1 MFCVLMIHT
10 ISISTFWLLWV
21 MLLWTLIHKYP
32 FEWSP
37 DFSFFRYFPR
47 SRTIGLTQHFVC
59 ARHCA
64 ICILCSLFYLVFTT
78 LWGSIIIP
86 TLKLRKLRLREFTMA
101 KGLSFSINNHT
112 CWAPEAV
119 ILVGMLRASKIIPF
133 LQKAHVVQI
142 LCVRHWSRYC
152 ASGAGSNAGVHNRVF
167 ITPGVLVS
175 ELGGGTVTLFYE
187 AWSGRCLA
195 RLSRTECY
203 LLHLHRWTW
212 FLPDG
217 GQDCQALSELLSW
230 VNPVLSG
237 DRGNKETRK
246 KYIYTYI
253 NFFWLWKWHIIITH
267 NLGKWWKQ
275 RKQKSPYNQAIQR

>member
-1 MFCVLMIHT
+1 
-10 ISISTFWLLWV
+10 

-37 DFSFFRYFPR
+37 DFSFFRYIPR

-64 ICILCSLFYLVFTT
+64 MCILCSLFYLVFTT

-86 TLKLRKLRLREFTMA
+86 TLKLRKLRLRAFTMA

-112 CWAPEAV
+112 CRAPEAV
-119 ILVGMLRASKIIPF
+119 ILVRMLRASVRSSPVSSKSTYGADTVRQVLEQMLEYIIACSSRLGCLLVNWEECSRPV
-133 LQKAHVVQI
+133 L
-142 LCVRHWSRYC
+142 WSL
-152 ASGAGSNAGVHNRVF
+152 VWEV
-167 ITPGVLVS
+167 PG
-175 ELGGGTVTLFYE
+175 
-187 AWSGRCLA
+187 
-195 RLSRTECY
+195 LSFTHCY

-246 KYIYTYI
+246 KNIYIYIYI
-253 NFFWLWKWHIIITH
+253 YFFWLWKWHIIVTD

-275 RKQKSPYNQAIQR
+275 NKEDRNHPIIKLFRDNFLMKV